1 MWVLVNYSVKDKIE
15 TFFVNEEEEKTKNK
29 KNKNIWMTL
38 LLYSIPVF
46 RFLSYIK

>member
-1 MWVLVNYSVKDKIE
+1 MK
-15 TFFVNEEEEKTKNK
+15 EKKKQKTK